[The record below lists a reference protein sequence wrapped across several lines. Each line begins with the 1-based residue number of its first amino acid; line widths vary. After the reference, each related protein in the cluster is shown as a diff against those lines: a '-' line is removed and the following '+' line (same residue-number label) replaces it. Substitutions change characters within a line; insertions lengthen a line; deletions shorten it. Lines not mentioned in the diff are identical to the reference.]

1 MLFYLMLSALDQRKN
16 LNDLN
21 DRDLNDRKS
30 LMTLND
36 TDPS

>member
-36 TDPS
+36 TDP

>member
-1 MLFYLMLSALDQRKN
+1 MLFYLMLAALDQRKN
-16 LNDLN
+16 VSDLK

-36 TDPS
+36 TDSY

>member
-1 MLFYLMLSALDQRKN
+1 MLFSLILSALDQRKN

-36 TDPS
+36 TDP

>member
-1 MLFYLMLSALDQRKN
+1 MLSALDQRKN

-36 TDPS
+36 TDP

>member
-21 DRDLNDRKS
+21 DRDLNDRRS

-36 TDPS
+36 TDP